1 MQSTSELNTGCSLT
15 LQLRLSRS
23 VTTKTYVWLETLFTE
38 PIDMQFA
45 ETVLQGYPDTEPERL
60 VVELAMAKQQKWDM
74 LSVSA
79 VADKLRHVEPAVR
92 TQQHV

>member
-1 MQSTSELNTGCSLT
+1 
-15 LQLRLSRS
+15 
-23 VTTKTYVWLETLFTE
+23 
-38 PIDMQFA
+38 MQFA

-92 TQQHV
+92 TQQHVWPTWTAHSIAQFRWSVDGDNN

>member
-1 MQSTSELNTGCSLT
+1 
-15 LQLRLSRS
+15 
-23 VTTKTYVWLETLFTE
+23 
-38 PIDMQFA
+38 MQFA